1 MREKFHDA
9 LRYWGILMALYY
21 GLLFLAVLLVPAEGA
36 AIAMMVLLLFVQP
49 IGTVACAVRHGLRC
63 GFWAV
68 FFLGAMFLM
77 LPALFL
83 FYGLNGAGVFVRRAG
98 RDRGLDRRFCAP
110 QTDGKMNL

>member
-9 LRYWGILMALYY
+9 LRYWGLLMALYY
-21 GLLFLAVLLVPAEGA
+21 GLLFLAVMLVPAEGA

-49 IGTVACAVRHGLRC
+49 IGTVVCAVRHGLRC

-77 LPALFL
+77 MPALFL
-83 FYGLNGAGVFVRRAG
+83 FYGLNALALVFLYGALAVTGDWIGDFVRRKRMG
-98 RDRGLDRRFCAP
+98 E
-110 QTDGKMNL
+110 

>member
-1 MREKFHDA
+1 MRERFHDA
-9 LRYWGILMALYY
+9 LHYWGILMALYY
-21 GLLFLAVLLVPAEGA
+21 GLLFLTVMLVPAEGA
-36 AIAMMVLLLFVQP
+36 AIVMMVLLLFVQP

-83 FYGLNGAGVFVRRAG
+83 FYGLKALAFVFFYGALAVTGDWIGDFVRRKRMG
-98 RDRGLDRRFCAP
+98 E
-110 QTDGKMNL
+110 